1 MVFRKIFR
9 ALGRVFGFKK
19 RKKRRA
25 SRVRK
30 RARRRMRPVFRRK
43 TRGYHRKKIL
53 RRKKRILKH
62 KTRRRPKKL
71 VPRAVH
77 RTKAAK
83 KPAKTPWVPAGE
95 ISHYFPKVKAAVFKC
110 RVPLA
115 IGDAIWVK
123 GKNTDFKQT
132 VGSMQIDRKPI
143 ERASKGQEIGLEVFQ
158 DVRVGD
164 QVFLTRI

>member
-1 MVFRKIFR
+1 MVFKKIFR

-19 RKKRRA
+19 RKKRRV

-30 RARRRMRPVFRRK
+30 HARKRMRPVSRRK
-43 TRGYHRKKIL
+43 TRGHHRKKIL
-53 RRKKRILKH
+53 RRKKRVLKH
-62 KTRRRPKKL
+62 KTRRYPRKL
-71 VPRAVH
+71 VHRAVH
-77 RTKAAK
+77 RPKTAK
-83 KPAKTPWVPAGE
+83 KPAKIPWVPAGE
-95 ISHYFPKVKAAVFKC
+95 ISHYFPKVKAAVFEC

-123 GKNTDFKQT
+123 GRNTNFKQT

-143 ERASKGQEIGLEVFQ
+143 ERAAKGQEIGLEVFQ
-158 DVRVGD
+158 DVRAGD

>member
-1 MVFRKIFR
+1 M
-9 ALGRVFGFKK
+9 
-19 RKKRRA
+19 
-25 SRVRK
+25 
-30 RARRRMRPVFRRK
+30 
-43 TRGYHRKKIL
+43 
-53 RRKKRILKH
+53 
-62 KTRRRPKKL
+62 
-71 VPRAVH
+71 H

-83 KPAKTPWVPAGE
+83 KPAKIPWVPAGE

>member
-1 MVFRKIFR
+1 MVFRKILR

-30 RARRRMRPVFRRK
+30 RARRRMRPVSRRK

-83 KPAKTPWVPAGE
+83 KPAKIPWVPAGE

>member
-9 ALGRVFGFKK
+9 ALRRVLGFKK

-25 SRVRK
+25 SRVHK
-30 RARRRMRPVFRRK
+30 HARRHRRPVSRRRPRHLHRRK
-43 TRGYHRKKIL
+43 TL
-53 RRKKRILKH
+53 RRKKRSVRH
-62 KTRRRPKKL
+62 KTRRRPEK
-71 VPRAVH
+71 PAHRAT
-77 RTKAAK
+77 RLSKAAK
-83 KPAKTPWVPAGE
+83 RPAKSPWVPAGE

-110 RVPLA
+110 RAPLA

-123 GKNTDFKQT
+123 GRNTDFRQT

-143 ERASKGQEIGLEVFQ
+143 ERASKGQEIGLEVFK
-158 DVRVGD
+158 DVRPGD